1 MRLIERDL
9 IRVDW
14 KNHQTSI
21 TPNIDKT
28 LKILGEKIPIRDQ
41 NGGDNVTDFT
51 SLEKLDPEDQERIIR
66 ELAETGDL
74 ISARKVVQTLYGCST
89 TEAIH
94 YARKLL
100 EE

>member
-1 MRLIERDL
+1 M
-9 IRVDW
+9 
-14 KNHQTSI
+14 
-21 TPNIDKT
+21 
-28 LKILGEKIPIRDQ
+28 
-41 NGGDNVTDFT
+41 TDFT
-51 SLEKLDPEDQERIIR
+51 CLEKLDPEDQERIIR

-94 YARKLL
+94 YVRKLL

>member
-1 MRLIERDL
+1 MERDL

-14 KNHQTSI
+14 TNHPTSI

-28 LKILGEKIPIRDQ
+28 LNILGKKIPIRDQ
-41 NGGDNVTDFT
+41 DGGNKVTDFT

-74 ISARKVVQTLYGCST
+74 ISARKVVQTL
-89 TEAIH
+89 
-94 YARKLL
+94 
-100 EE
+100 